1 MREIDESRYR
11 RPGSEQSYTFHGR
24 DVYSYAA
31 AHLASGQTSFAD
43 IGPELPAE
51 VVTIDYQKPQLQGD
65 MVAGNIPILDVQYG
79 NVWTNIDRATFEQLG
94 VEMGT
99 ELEVRIFHE
108 DAKVFEGAMPY
119 VSTFGDVP
127 GGRAAALHEQR
138 RQPGGGDQLGRLR
151 RRPMASAPGRRG
163 GSRSRG
169 PEPRARTLQVSAAQQ
184 KVVMRCAPA
193 LDGSEL
199 AATRHRGDTLMV
211 AITPNAGNHTGLA
224 AKASRF
230 VNVFDLPW
238 EKTKFP
244 GVEAKTLLLD
254 KETGLLTALVRMAPG
269 ARLPDHEHVLIEQTF
284 MIEGTLVD
292 EEGACTAGNFVWR
305 PAGSRHEART
315 PNGGLML
322 AMFLVP
328 NKFFD
333 EGGSVT
339 DVINQD
345 WDKAWGRSG
354 HLKVVE

>member
-1 MREIDESRYR
+1 
-11 RPGSEQSYTFHGR
+11 
-24 DVYSYAA
+24 
-31 AHLASGQTSFAD
+31 
-43 IGPELPAE
+43 
-51 VVTIDYQKPQLQGD
+51 
-65 MVAGNIPILDVQYG
+65 
-79 NVWTNIDRATFEQLG
+79 
-94 VEMGT
+94 
-99 ELEVRIFHE
+99 
-108 DAKVFEGAMPY
+108 
-119 VSTFGDVP
+119 
-127 GGRAAALHEQR
+127 
-138 RQPGGGDQLGRLR
+138 
-151 RRPMASAPGRRG
+151 
-163 GSRSRG
+163 
-169 PEPRARTLQVSAAQQ
+169 
-184 KVVMRCAPA
+184 
-193 LDGSEL
+193 
-199 AATRHRGDTLMV
+199 MV

-224 AKASRF
+224 PKASRF

-254 KETGLLTALVRMAPG
+254 KETGLLTALIRMAPG

-339 DVINQD
+339 DVVNQD
-345 WDKAWGRSG
+345 WEAAWSHSG